1 MSKAANNLKVQG
13 LAFCCGMSE
22 LGNFNYD
29 DPPGTPAMTHY
40 HKVNGWVSQPKNADH
55 TTEEQIRAQLQYV
68 GGAVMAT
75 TGAGQEYVE
84 PILEKIGFQKVWSF
98 INPGHAKTEVKVWCY
113 LKK

>member
-1 MSKAANNLKVQG
+1 
-13 LAFCCGMSE
+13 MSE

-29 DPPGTPAMTHY
+29 DPPGTKPMTHY
-40 HKVNGWVSQPKNADH
+40 HNVAGSWATQNKNAEH
-55 TTEEQIRAQLQYV
+55 TTEEQIRKQLEYL
-68 GGAVMAT
+68 GGAVMCT

-113 LKK
+113 LKAG